1 MEKCSALF
9 LQEVWCSS
17 DGSIWHVS
25 DSEWDWW
32 LMLDL
37 FKHCVFVL
45 SLSVYHALQVS
56 QCPWSV
62 NKRDISVAFLV
73 GEELMCVC
81 VCDTCLLCSDA
92 NQVQG
97 CEFESRQRQCGLLLY
112 VCVCSGFPVL
122 RLHTQDYNKQQRLA
136 DIRERDSFL
145 TGIQTEKAS
154 TMPQASTYSHS
165 LTTHV
170 HKSLHSTLFSD
181 KKPLCAEIW
190 IHPHLTRRRHL
201 IMTAMRNFH
210 TRYLSLGI
218 ISLSTFW
225 YHSNCIS
232 CWNNS
237 WLSTNTICSHNP
249 RD

>member
-1 MEKCSALF
+1 MLIKSKA
-9 LQEVWCSS
+9 
-17 DGSIWHVS
+17 VS
-25 DSEWDWW
+25 
-32 LMLDL
+32 
-37 FKHCVFVL
+37 L
-45 SLSVYHALQVS
+45 SLD
-56 QCPWSV
+56 
-62 NKRDISVAFLV
+62 RGSVAFCCMSV
-73 GEELMCVC
+73 
-81 VCDTCLLCSDA
+81 S
-92 NQVQG
+92 VQA
-97 CEFESRQRQCGLLLY
+97 FLYY
-112 VCVCSGFPVL
+112 VC
-122 RLHTQDYNKQQRLA
+122 TQDYNKQQRLA

-201 IMTAMRNFH
+201 IKTVMRNFH

-225 YHSNCIS
+225 YHYNCIS